1 MGEGGYTRGFAA
13 YDGGM
18 HPTTRAAPFHT
29 ASRRHEVCDFRAV
42 IFDMDG
48 VVTDTAQ
55 VHAAAWK
62 KLFDGVLDEVGQL
75 PENREAV
82 SAEPHRTA
90 AFDVEGEYLQCV
102 DGLPREE
109 GVRSFF
115 ASRGLSL
122 AEGELSVDALAERK
136 QRYFDEVLQEEGV
149 TVFPD
154 ALKLL
159 RQLRA
164 AGIPIGLVTS
174 SRNAH
179 TVLSRGEVI
188 DLFDHIVDGSTAA
201 QLKLP
206 GKPHPDT
213 FLHAARLLGVEP
225 QDTAVLEDAVSGVQA
240 AVAGDFS
247 LVVGVDR
254 HRSPQ
259 RLRDAGALVVE
270 DISAL
275 ELQDCVTRPYDPAW
289 VLAYD
294 SFDPAEEGTREALCT
309 LANGYWGTRGSVPGT
324 QAGTVHY
331 PGTYVAGVFNRLV
344 SIVQGREVETEHL
357 VNMPDWTVLSA
368 TPAGAAPLLPTNG
381 QLIEYHQEL
390 DLRRGLLA
398 RIQRYQDSEGRIT
411 KLATRQFQSLAD
423 RHLAGLEMSVE
434 AENWSG
440 EITLRS
446 MIDGRVANRNVADDH
461 QLSSRHLQPEG
472 MREVDG
478 STVLLEMMT
487 NSSQVRVAVAARTRV
502 TSDADGSEA
511 SRRLIEEGA
520 DVAGHDID
528 LHLDAGVPV
537 TLEKIAAIS
546 TSQDPALA
554 TTAESAAARVS
565 RAPGFRRMLNRH
577 EERCGIIWARAAVH
591 MDYQEMFSRDD
602 DQWAGLDYDCANER
616 HQLALHLHTFHVLQ
630 TAFGSHQETD
640 VALGARGL
648 HGEGYRGHIFW
659 DELFVYPALTLRRP
673 EFTRGLLMY
682 RYRRLNEARAN
693 ASAEGCPGAMYP
705 WQSGSTGR
713 EETPSEL
720 WNPRSQMWMP
730 DNSHNQRHVSLAVA
744 YSVLRYF
751 EATGD
756 ETFIS
761 DFGGEMLV
769 EICRFFVS
777 LAHRSPDSDRW
788 EIHGVMGPD
797 EYHDGYPDTPGSG
810 LRNNAYTNVLTSWTL
825 TSTVRLLRWMDGRD
839 DPLRRWLDVFEDEL
853 RHWEDIATHLKVP
866 FMEDGVIS
874 QFDGYEDLLEFD
886 WDDYRAR
893 YDNIGRLDL
902 ILQAEGDSTNRYK
915 LTKQA
920 DVLMLPYL
928 FSKQELQ
935 ETLATM
941 GYEFPVQALHRT
953 VDHYLRRTSHG
964 STLSRLVHG
973 WVAARTD
980 RAAAWALFT
989 EALEADLSDTQG
1001 GTTREG
1007 IHLGAMAGTVDMV
1020 IRCFAGVETRN
1031 DTLRLHPQLPK
1042 ELPGV
1047 QFKVRFR
1054 HQTVDVDI
1062 THQEVT
1068 VTLPDSSSQ
1077 PIHLSIEGRDE
1088 TMAPGETCTV
1098 ALLNSG

>member
-1 MGEGGYTRGFAA
+1 
-13 YDGGM
+13 M
-18 HPTTRAAPFHT
+18 HPVTRASALHT
-29 ASRRHEVCDFRAV
+29 SNRRHHVCDFRAV

-62 KLFDGVLDEVGQL
+62 KLFDGVLDAVGQL
-75 PENREAV
+75 PENRDV
-82 SAEPHRTA
+82 VRAEPHRLA
-90 AFDVEGEYLQCV
+90 PFDIADDYLRFV

-115 ASRGLSL
+115 ASRGLTLPQDSG
-122 AEGELSVDALAERK
+122 AANGELSVDALARRK
-136 QRYFDEVLQEEGV
+136 QGYFDEVLRTEGV
-149 TVFPD
+149 AVFPD
-154 ALKLL
+154 ALKALK
-159 RQLRA
+159 QLRG
-164 AGIPIGLVTS
+164 AGIPIGLVTA

-179 TVLSRGEVI
+179 TVLSQAEVI
-188 DLFDHIVDGSTAA
+188 DYFGHIVDGSTAVE
-201 QLKLP
+201 LNLP
-206 GKPHPDT
+206 GKPHPAT

-225 QDTAVLEDAVSGVQA
+225 QDTVVIEDAVAGVQA

-254 HRSPQ
+254 HGSPE
-259 RLRDAGALVVE
+259 RLSEAGAVVV
-270 DISAL
+270 DDVSAL
-275 ELQDCVTRPYDPAW
+275 DLQHCVTRPYDPAW

-309 LANGYWGTRGSVPGT
+309 LANGYWGTRGSVPGA
-324 QAGTVHY
+324 QAGEVHY
-331 PGTYVAGVFNRLV
+331 PGTYVAGVFNRLASTV
-344 SIVQGREVETEHL
+344 EGREVETEHL
-357 VNMPDWTVLSA
+357 VNMPDWTVLSV
-368 TPAGAAPLLPTNG
+368 TPDGADPLLPTTG

-390 DLRRGLLA
+390 DLRRGLLT
-398 RIQRYQDSEGRIT
+398 RIQRYQDADGRIT
-411 KLATRQFQSLAD
+411 RLITRQFQSLAE
-423 RHLAGLEMSVE
+423 RHMAGLEMRVE

-440 EITLRS
+440 ELTLRS
-446 MIDGRVANRNVADDH
+446 VIDGRVANRNVADDH
-461 QLSSRHLQPEG
+461 QLASRHLQPAG
-472 MREVDG
+472 AREVDG
-478 STVLLEMMT
+478 ATVLLEMMT
-487 NSSQVRVAVAARTRV
+487 NNSQVRVAVAARTRL
-502 TSDADGSEA
+502 TSDAEGREPS
-511 SRRLIEEGA
+511 SRLIEE
-520 DVAGHDID
+520 DDTVIGHDIG
-528 LHLDAGVPV
+528 LHVEAGSPV

-546 TSQDPALA
+546 TSQDPAVA
-554 TTAESAAARVS
+554 TVAESAAAQVA
-565 RAPGFRRMLNRH
+565 RAPGFRQMLNRH
-577 EERCGIIWARAAVH
+577 EERWGIIWARAAVH
-591 MDYQEMFSRDD
+591 MEHQEMYSRDD
-602 DQWAGLDYDCANER
+602 GDEWVGLDHDCANER
-616 HQLALHLHTFHVLQ
+616 HQLALNLHTFHVFQ

-659 DELFVYPALTLRRP
+659 DEMFIYPTLTLRRP

-693 ASAEGCPGAMYP
+693 ARAEGYAGAMYP

-720 WNPRSQMWMP
+720 WNPRSGTWMP

-751 EATGD
+751 EATED

-761 DFGGEMLV
+761 NFGGEMLV

-777 LAHRSPDSDRW
+777 LAHHNRDTGRW

-810 LRNNAYTNVLTSWTL
+810 LRNNAYTNVLASWAL
-825 TSTVRLLRWMDGRD
+825 AATVRLLRWMDGRD
-839 DPLRRWLDVFEDEL
+839 DPLSQWLDVFEDEL
-853 RHWEDIATHLKVP
+853 RHWEDIAANLKVP
-866 FMEDGVIS
+866 FMDDGIIS

-886 WDDYRAR
+886 WDDYRDR

-915 LTKQA
+915 LSKQA

-928 FSKQELQ
+928 FSLQELQ

-941 GYEFPVQALHRT
+941 GYEFSVQGLRNT
-953 VDHYLRRTSHG
+953 VDYYLARTSHG

-980 RAAAWALFT
+980 RSASWALFA

-1007 IHLGAMAGTVDMV
+1007 VHLGAMAGTVDMV
-1020 IRCFAGVETRN
+1020 IRCFAGVETRK
-1031 DTLRLHPQLPK
+1031 DRLRLNPRLPK

-1047 QFKVRFR
+1047 HFQVRFR
-1054 HQTVDVDI
+1054 HQTIDIDI

-1068 VTLPDSSSQ
+1068 VTLPGSSSQ
-1077 PIHLSIEGRDE
+1077 PIQLFVEGREE
-1088 TMAPGETCTV
+1088 TMAPGDTSTV
-1098 ALLNSG
+1098 PLHGKT